1 MLEIPQICD
10 YIVNNEGISDPIN
23 AIIMKYSKHPS
34 IIKIN
39 ECIEMSGFMFKCCN
53 ISEIQNEISNLK
65 NNTATPSGSVSAPLL
80 KEYKDICGEFLLNI
94 INYGITNSIFD
105 NGMKRADIT
114 PFPKEEKSNDKKN
127 FRPISVLPAGSK
139 IFERILHKQISSHIE
154 NYLSSYLCGY
164 RKGYCAQ
171 YAILTLLEKWRISLD
186 NKGYGGAI
194 LRLDLGFTKAFDTIN
209 HDLLIAKL
217 NAYGFSHSSQSLLY
231 SYLSNRWQR
240 RKINYTFSLWTEIL
254 QGVPQGS
261 ILGPLLF
268 NIYLND
274 LFFLDIES
282 ELCNYADDNTLYQC
296 ELSLNVLVEKL
307 EKSAKSVIQWFG
319 YNYMK
324 LNESKCKLLISGNKK
339 EIIIASVGNT
349 KLIESHKV
357 KLLGTIIDRELTFNE
372 NVNIRCKTAGR
383 KLNALMRLSNIHP
396 FHKRRML
403 MKSFVESQF
412 AYAPLLNLFHSRELN
427 NKINNLHYRALKS
440 VYRDDFSTF
449 QELLK
454 K

>member
-1 MLEIPQICD
+1 ML
-10 YIVNNEGISDPIN
+10 N
-23 AIIMKYSKHPS
+23 M
-34 IIKIN
+34 
-39 ECIEMSGFMFKCCN
+39 
-53 ISEIQNEISNLK
+53 L
-65 NNTATPSGSVSAPLL
+65 
-80 KEYKDICGEFLLNI
+80 FLH
-94 INYGITNSIFD
+94 YW
-105 NGMKRADIT
+105 
-114 PFPKEEKSNDKKN
+114 
-127 FRPISVLPAGSK
+127 
-139 IFERILHKQISSHIE
+139 
-154 NYLSSYLCGY
+154 
-164 RKGYCAQ
+164 
-171 YAILTLLEKWRISLD
+171 EKWRISLD

-194 LRLDLGFTKAFDTIN
+194 LMDLSKAFVTIN

-217 NAYGFSHSSQSLLY
+217 NAYGFSHSSQNLLY

-240 RKINYTFSLWTEIL
+240 TKINYTFNSWTEIL

-324 LNESKCKLLISGNKK
+324 LNESKCKLLISGNKE

-383 KLNALMRLSNIHP
+383 KLNAIMRLSNILP

-427 NKINNLHYRALKS
+427 NKINNIIEH
-440 VYRDDFSTF
+440 
-449 QELLK
+449 
-454 K
+454 

>member
-1 MLEIPQICD
+1 MIYDRVQHTYAC
-10 YIVNNEGISDPIN
+10 
-23 AIIMKYSKHPS
+23 
-34 IIKIN
+34 
-39 ECIEMSGFMFKCCN
+39 
-53 ISEIQNEISNLK
+53 
-65 NNTATPSGSVSAPLL
+65 TPHH
-80 KEYKDICGEFLLNI
+80 
-94 INYGITNSIFD
+94 T
-105 NGMKRADIT
+105 T
-114 PFPKEEKSNDKKN
+114 PHHTTPHQ
-127 FRPISVLPAGSK
+127 

-194 LRLDLGFTKAFDTIN
+194 LMDLSKAFDTIN

-240 RKINYTFSLWTEIL
+240 TKINYTFSLWTEIL

-261 ILGPLLF
+261 ILGPLRF

-307 EKSAKSVIQWFG
+307 EKAAKSVIQWFG

-324 LNESKCKLLISGNKK
+324 LNESKCKLLISGNKE

-349 KLIESHKV
+349 KLIESHK
-357 KLLGTIIDRELTFNE
+357 G
-372 NVNIRCKTAGR
+372 
-383 KLNALMRLSNIHP
+383 
-396 FHKRRML
+396 
-403 MKSFVESQF
+403 
-412 AYAPLLNLFHSRELN
+412 
-427 NKINNLHYRALKS
+427 
-440 VYRDDFSTF
+440 
-449 QELLK
+449 
-454 K
+454 

>member
-1 MLEIPQICD
+1 MYYNLKTEESLICFKCQRNYCNRLYRRERKKFYSKLNVTNFFDNKKFWKNIKPFLSDKGISNTNITLIEDNRIISNDLEVTNTLSIYFENVVSLLEIPQICD

-65 NNTATPSGSVSAPLL
+65 NNTAAPSGSVSAPLL

-94 INYGITNSIFD
+94 INYGITNSIYD

-114 PFPKEEKSNDKKN
+114 PFPNEEKSNDKKN

-171 YAILTLLEKWRISLD
+171 YAILTLLEKWRISLH

-194 LRLDLGFTKAFDTIN
+194 LLDLSKAFDTIN

-217 NAYGFSHSSQSLLY
+217 NAYGFSHSLQNLLY
-231 SYLSNRWQR
+231 SYLSNRWQQT
-240 RKINYTFSLWTEIL
+240 KINYTFSLWTEIL

-261 ILGPLLF
+261 ILGPLCS
-268 NIYLND
+268 IY
-274 LFFLDIES
+274 
-282 ELCNYADDNTLYQC
+282 T
-296 ELSLNVLVEKL
+296 
-307 EKSAKSVIQWFG
+307 
-319 YNYMK
+319 
-324 LNESKCKLLISGNKK
+324 
-339 EIIIASVGNT
+339 
-349 KLIESHKV
+349 
-357 KLLGTIIDRELTFNE
+357 
-372 NVNIRCKTAGR
+372 
-383 KLNALMRLSNIHP
+383 
-396 FHKRRML
+396 
-403 MKSFVESQF
+403 
-412 AYAPLLNLFHSRELN
+412 
-427 NKINNLHYRALKS
+427 
-440 VYRDDFSTF
+440 
-449 QELLK
+449 
-454 K
+454 